1 MGRNIDMI
9 KMFGDFDV
17 TCPHCNH
24 TVKASS
30 TILEDI
36 DVDGSDFN
44 PENGVWVVDMW
55 CYGECDRGFPL
66 KLQITAKQV
75 QSSEGKASVG

>member
-17 TCPHCNH
+17 TCPHCSY

-44 PENGVWVVDMW
+44 PENGVWQVDMW
-55 CYGECDRGFPL
+55 CYGKCDKEFPL
-66 KLQITAKQV
+66 RLEITAKQV
-75 QSSEGKASVG
+75 KKNET

>member
-24 TVKASS
+24 TMKASS
-30 TILEDI
+30 TDLEDI

-44 PENGVWVVDMW
+44 PENGVWVVEHG
-55 CYGECDRGFPL
+55 CYNEKCEKGFTL
-66 KLQITAKQV
+66 RLQITAKQV
-75 QSSEGKASVG
+75 RGSETKVIE